1 MTPRHEALRHLLERY
16 EPSTSAEAEH
26 LASILDLLSTKPS
39 VFDRDEYHPGHI
51 TASAF
56 VVHPSEPAAALMKHR
71 KLGRWLQPG
80 GHVEPDDSDIE
91 AAARREVAEEIGLT
105 RLSSYGVV
113 DVDVHVFPERAD
125 QPQHLH
131 LDVRIGFVA
140 GSDRLVDRS
149 ESDGV
154 RWATFGEMQGM
165 EESLARPAR
174 RLEAVHAAGT
184 LRPH

>member
-1 MTPRHEALRHLLERY
+1 MTPRHLALQRLLAAY
-16 EPSTSAEAEH
+16 EPSTSAEAQH
-26 LASILDLLSTKPS
+26 LASILELLSTKS
-39 VFDRDEYHPGHI
+39 SAFDRDEYRPGHI

-80 GHVEPDDSDIE
+80 GHVEPEDADIE
-91 AAARREVAEEIGLT
+91 SAARREVEEEVGVSQ
-105 RLSSYGVV
+105 LSSFGVA

-131 LDVRIGFVA
+131 LDVRIGFIA
-140 GSDRLVDRS
+140 GSDRLADS
-149 ESDGV
+149 GESDGV
-154 RWATFGEMQGM
+154 RWAGFDEMQRM

-174 RLEAVHAAGT
+174 RLEAMHAAG
-184 LRPH
+184 

>member
-1 MTPRHEALRHLLERY
+1 MTPRHLALERLLAAY
-16 EPSTSAEAEH
+16 EPSTSEEARH
-26 LASILDLLSTKPS
+26 VASILELLTAKPS
-39 VFDRDEYHPGHI
+39 AFDRREYEPGHI

-56 VVHPSEPAAALMKHR
+56 VVHPTEPAAALMKHR

-80 GHVEPDDSDIE
+80 GHVEPEDTDIE
-91 AAARREVAEEIGLT
+91 SAARREVLEEIGISQ
-105 RLSSYGVV
+105 LSSFGVT
-113 DVDVHVFPERAD
+113 DVDVHVFPARAD

-140 GSDRLVDRS
+140 GSDRLVDS
-149 ESDGV
+149 GESDGV
-154 RWATFGEMQGM
+154 RWAGFDEMQRM

-174 RLEAVHAAGT
+174 RLEAMAAAGS

>member
-1 MTPRHEALRHLLERY
+1 MTPRHEGLRRLLEEY
-16 EPSTSAEAEH
+16 QPSTSAEAEH
-26 LASILDLLSTKPS
+26 LASILELLSTKPS
-39 VFDRDEYHPGHI
+39 AFDGLEYQPGHI

-71 KLGRWLQPG
+71 KIGRWLQPG

-91 AAARREVAEEIGLT
+91 SAARREVAEEVGISHLV
-105 RLSSYGVV
+105 SFGVT
-113 DVDVHVFPERAD
+113 DVDVHVFPQRAD
-125 QPQHLH
+125 QPEHLH
-131 LDVRIGFVA
+131 LDIRIGFVA
-140 GSDRLVDRS
+140 ASDELVDGG

-154 RWATFGEMQGM
+154 RWATFNEMQQM

-174 RLEAVHAAGT
+174 RLEAMDAAGT

>member
-1 MTPRHEALRHLLERY
+1 MTPRHEALHRLLEAY
-16 EPSTSAEAEH
+16 QPSTSAEAEH
-26 LASILDLLSTKPS
+26 LASILELLSTKPTA
-39 VFDRDEYHPGHI
+39 FDRTEYRPGHI

-71 KLGRWLQPG
+71 KIGRWLQPG
-80 GHVEPDDSDIE
+80 GHVEPDDGDIE
-91 AAARREVAEEIGLT
+91 SAARREVEEEVGITQLIS
-105 RLSSYGVV
+105 LGVT

-140 GSDRLVDRS
+140 GSDELVDRG

-154 RWATFGEMQGM
+154 RWASFSEMKQM

-174 RLEAVHAAGT
+174 TLEAMDAAGT

>member
-1 MTPRHEALRHLLERY
+1 MTPRHVARWTKARQV
-16 EPSTSAEAEH
+16 SR
-26 LASILDLLSTKPS
+26 IFSTKRS
-39 VFDRDEYHPGHI
+39 AFDRDEFQPGHI

-80 GHVEPDDSDIE
+80 GHVEPDDADIE
-91 AAARREVAEEIGLT
+91 SAARREVFEEIGISRVTAL
-105 RLSSYGVV
+105 GVA
-113 DVDVHVFPERAD
+113 DVDVHVFPERGD
-125 QPQHLH
+125 QPEHLH

-140 GSDRLVDRS
+140 GSDRLADS
-149 ESDGV
+149 AESDGV
-154 RWATFGEMQGM
+154 RWAGFDEMQQM

-174 RLEAVHAAGT
+174 RLEAMDAAGT

>member
-1 MTPRHEALRHLLERY
+1 MTPRHQALLRSLDGY
-16 EPSTSAEAEH
+16 QPSTPAEAEH
-26 LASILDLLSTKPS
+26 LAAIHKLLATTSS
-39 VFDRDEYHPGHI
+39 AFDRDEYEPGHI

-56 VVHPSEPAAALMKHR
+56 VVHPWEPAAALMKHR
-71 KLGRWLQPG
+71 KIRRWLQPG
-80 GHVEPDDSDIE
+80 GHVEPEDQSIE
-91 AAARREVAEEIGLT
+91 SAARREVVEEVGITELACF
-105 RLSSYGVV
+105 GVT
-113 DVDVHVFPERAD
+113 DVDVHVCPERPD

-140 GSDRLVDRS
+140 GTELLVDGV

-154 RWATFGEMQGM
+154 RWATFAEMRQM

-174 RLEAVHAAGT
+174 TLEALDAAGT

>member
-1 MTPRHEALRHLLERY
+1 MTPRHQALHRLLGTY
-16 EPSTSAEAEH
+16 QPSTSPEARH
-26 LASILDLLSTKPS
+26 LASILELLATKPS
-39 VFDRDEYHPGHI
+39 AFDRGEYRPGHI

-71 KLGRWLQPG
+71 KIGRWLQPG
-80 GHVEPDDSDIE
+80 GHVEPHDVDIE
-91 AAARREVAEEIGLT
+91 SAARREVLEEIGIT
-105 RLSSYGVV
+105 ELSSFGVT

-131 LDVRIGFVA
+131 LDVRIGFIA
-140 GSDRLVDRS
+140 GSDRLIDGG

-154 RWATFGEMQGM
+154 RWTTFEEMQQM

-174 RLEAVHAAGT
+174 RLEAMDAAGT
-184 LRPH
+184 LRLH

>member
-1 MTPRHEALRHLLERY
+1 MLEAY

-26 LASILDLLSTKPS
+26 LTSILELLSTKS
-39 VFDRDEYHPGHI
+39 SAFDRDEYQPGHV

-56 VVHPSEPAAALMKHR
+56 VVHPLEPAAALMKHR

-80 GHVEPDDSDIE
+80 GHVEPDDSGIE
-91 AAARREVAEEIGLT
+91 AAARREVREEIGIS
-105 RLSSYGVV
+105 RLSSFGVT
-113 DVDVHVFPERAD
+113 DVDVHVFPETGD

-140 GSDRLVDRS
+140 HSDRLVDGG

-154 RWATFGEMQGM
+154 RWAEFGEMQRM

-174 RLEAVHAAGT
+174 RLEALDAAGT
-184 LRPH
+184 LRLH

>member
-1 MTPRHEALRHLLERY
+1 MTSRHAALQRLLAAY
-16 EPSTSAEAEH
+16 EPSTSSEAQH
-26 LASILDLLSTKPS
+26 LASILDVLSSKPS
-39 VFDRDEYHPGHI
+39 AFDRDEYEPGHI

-56 VVHPSEPAAALMKHR
+56 VVHPSEPAAALMRHR

-80 GHVEPDDSDIE
+80 GHVEPEDEDIE
-91 AAARREVAEEIGLT
+91 SAARREVAEEIGISELV
-105 RLSSYGVV
+105 SFGVA

-125 QPQHLH
+125 QPRHLH
-131 LDVRIGFVA
+131 LDVRIGFIA
-140 GSDRLVDRS
+140 GSDRLVESS

-154 RWATFGEMQGM
+154 RWATFGEMQRM

-174 RLEAVHAAGT
+174 RLEALHAAGT